1 MSCVAVAGWGA
12 EGPFASTAGL
22 DFARGSNSPQQVHI
36 RHLLRTPELTPVRR
50 LNLSGSALDWPTS
63 RDLSGKVHYYP
74 RSRYVAYGM
83 AEQLR
88 QDVGHI
94 GL

>member
-1 MSCVAVAGWGA
+1 
-12 EGPFASTAGL
+12 
-22 DFARGSNSPQQVHI
+22 
-36 RHLLRTPELTPVRR
+36 
-50 LNLSGSALDWPTS
+50 LSGSALDWPTS